1 MVRLLRHILFALV
14 AFALVG
20 GTTSDFARA
29 AAYSPVMAAMDAP
42 CDMAM
47 PMSASGDDAKP
58 MPPCKGL
65 TADCI
70 KQMGC
75 VTVVGLPVPFTARE
89 TAVKHAAVTYWPPL
103 TKLVS
108 FYRQPEPQ
116 PPRTA

>member
-1 MVRLLRHILFALV
+1 MVRVLRHILLALV

-20 GTTSDFARA
+20 GTTTDFARA
-29 AAYSPVMAAMDAP
+29 AAYGPVVAAMDAP

-58 MPPCKGL
+58 MTPCKGL

-75 VTVVGLPVPFTARE
+75 VTAVGLPVPFTPPE
-89 TAVKHAAVTYWPPL
+89 TTVEYAAVAYWASL
-103 TKLVS
+103 FRLVS
-108 FYRQPEPQ
+108 LDRQPEPQ
-116 PPRTA
+116 PPRAA

>member
-1 MVRLLRHILFALV
+1 MVHVLRHILLALV
-14 AFALVG
+14 ALALVG

-29 AAYSPVMAAMDAP
+29 AAYGPVMATMEVP

-89 TAVKHAAVTYWPPL
+89 ATVHYAAVAYWSPL
-103 TKLVS
+103 AKLVS
-108 FYRQPEPQ
+108 LDRQPEPQ